1 MKFYYKGKKKTNET
15 SVTEGCLMIIGF
27 AAFVFFL
34 SFVDDIEDIKDYI
47 FEIFFFILMA
57 GSVLFM
63 VFAKKGKLSNYNIT
77 LKNNYL
83 SIEKVNVS
91 LDDILL
97 DVYKTQ
103 SQFKR
108 YHLRDK
114 AGKIAVFS
122 VFEDDLLKYFK
133 ENSPSQIRIIQQTS
147 QKHEGAFISVLAKEQ
162 NLFYDLSRGKYTI
175 KKDNQLEISI
185 VPEVYT
191 YDPKYKLGKPLIKS
205 KT

>member
-1 MKFYYKGKKKTNET
+1 MKFYYKGNKKNNET
-15 SVTEGCLMIIGF
+15 SVAEGCLMVIGF

-34 SFVDDIEDIKDYI
+34 SLLDDIEDIKDYI

-91 LDDILL
+91 LDDILI
-97 DVYKTQ
+97 DIYENQT
-103 SQFKR
+103 QFKR

-122 VFEDDLLKYFK
+122 VFEDDLLKYFR
-133 ENSPSQIRIIQQTS
+133 ENFPKQIHIIQQTS

-175 KKDNQLEISI
+175 KKDNQPEISI

>member
-1 MKFYYKGKKKTNET
+1 MKFYYKGKKKTNKT
-15 SVTEGCLMIIGF
+15 SVAEGCLMIIGF

-91 LDDILL
+91 LEDIHL
-97 DVYKTQ
+97 DVYETQ

-108 YHLRDK
+108 YHLRDEV
-114 AGKIAVFS
+114 GIIAVFS

-133 ENSPSQIRIIQQTS
+133 EKLPNQTHIIQQTS

-175 KKDNQLEISI
+175 KKDNHPEISI